1 VGDYPLSYSHKF
13 KQFEIYVKKL
23 SAILIVL
30 AFGATQPVYAQSWW
44 DSIKSAVGMGDET
57 AAAAEESASAS
68 GLVSMIADNLS
79 VNEEQAEGGMGSIF
93 GFVQQ
98 HATAENFEILSGALP
113 GLSSLLGE
121 APDVSEEE
129 SSGGLGG
136 LLDKASEYNESL
148 KAVNTVK
155 KQFEALGID
164 PEMITDFVKQAQTY
178 LDTEEGQEAKK
189 VLTDSFSKFLG

>member
-1 VGDYPLSYSHKF
+1 M
-13 KQFEIYVKKL
+13 KKL

-57 AAAAEESASAS
+57 AEEAEEESASAS

-93 GFVQQ
+93 GFVKE
-98 HATAENFEILSGALP
+98 HATAENFEVLSSALP
-113 GLSSLLGE
+113 GLTSLLGE
-121 APDVSEEE
+121 APDVSEEK

-136 LLDKASEYNESL
+136 LLDKASEYNDSL

-155 KQFEALGID
+155 KQFDALGID
-164 PEMITDFVKQAQTY
+164 PKMITDFVEQAQTY

>member
-1 VGDYPLSYSHKF
+1 M
-13 KQFEIYVKKL
+13 KKL

-30 AFGATQPVYAQSWW
+30 TIGATQPVYAQSWW

-57 AAAAEESASAS
+57 AAVEEKEEEKASAS
-68 GLVSMIADNLS
+68 GLVSMIAENLS
-79 VNEEQAEGGMGSIF
+79 VEEEQAEGGMGSIF
-93 GFVQQ
+93 GFVQE
-98 HATAENFEILSGALP
+98 HATAENFEVLSSALP
-113 GLSSLLGE
+113 GLTSLLGE
-121 APDVSEEE
+121 APDVSEEK

-164 PEMITDFVKQAQTY
+164 PKMITDFVEQAQTY

-189 VLTDSFSKFLG
+189 VLTDSFSKFIG